1 MIIKKSIIVNK
12 IIMILKD
19 NYGLTF
25 KMLMDN
31 LEKKSCFANKYC
43 HLQSFYNFI
52 KTNMILG
59 FLLIK
64 SSTKMFT
71 STNSNYLMFSRHLC
85 IMPKCIEF

>member
-19 NYGLTF
+19 NYGLT

-43 HLQSFYNFI
+43 QLQSFYNFM
-52 KTNMILG
+52 KCD
-59 FLLIK
+59 FRFPFK
-64 SSTKMFT
+64 SSTKSFT